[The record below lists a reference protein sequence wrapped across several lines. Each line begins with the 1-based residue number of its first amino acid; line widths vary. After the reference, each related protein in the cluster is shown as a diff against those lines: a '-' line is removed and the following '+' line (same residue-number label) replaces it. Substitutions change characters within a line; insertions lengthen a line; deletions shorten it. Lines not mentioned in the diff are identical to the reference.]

1 MVEVGTMREDTGN
14 QEQLDKEVLLCL
26 DSVHQLLKRREILH
40 QTLRQG
46 WMELTS
52 ARYIMGPARISSPL
66 FSLKPHAPSAVVD
79 VRGAHAVSTG
89 KVDVSELEEESAQVV
104 ITGPV
109 AFHLVRNR
117 EEKEQKFSLTKL
129 SDLTISEKKHPAQ
142 LRRRL
147 TSTASE
153 IEHDE
158 RKDRWEIKNLSD
170 DSATESDDELTLAEG
185 SKDTTQPLYWF
196 GALVSP
202 HLRSAQSNFSK
213 ALDIVVELLNAQNE
227 AAHAHGNVLS
237 LRRAAMEN

>member
-1 MVEVGTMREDTGN
+1 MVEAGSMREGTGN
-14 QEQLDKEVLLCL
+14 LEQLDKEVLQCL
-26 DSVHQLLKRREILH
+26 DSVHLLLERREILH

-52 ARYIMGPARISSPL
+52 ARYTMGPARISSPL

-79 VRGAHAVSTG
+79 VRGAHVDSTEKIG
-89 KVDVSELEEESAQVV
+89 VPELEEEIAQVV

-117 EEKEQKFSLTKL
+117 EEKEEKPSVTKL
-129 SDLTISEKKHPAQ
+129 SDLTISEKKNPAK

-153 IEHDE
+153 IEQDE
-158 RKDRWEIKNLSD
+158 RKDRWEIKNLTD
-170 DSATESDDELTLAEG
+170 DSATESDDELTIAEG
-185 SKDTTQPLYWF
+185 SKDTTQPLHWF

-213 ALDIVVELLNAQNE
+213 ALDIVVELLNAQSE
-227 AAHAHGNVLS
+227 AAHAHGNVMS
-237 LRRAAMEN
+237 LRRAATEN